1 MRKNTITSVVVI
13 VAALTI
19 TAPALAEADS
29 VAVAYGDLDLSTQAD
44 AKILADRIDQA
55 ARRACGG
62 SPRFD
67 QDYRL
72 AHAAVNRAFEACH
85 DRAVAHAQADMRTA
99 HVAQA
104 RAADAS
110 AD

>member
-1 MRKNTITSVVVI
+1 MRKDLISTIIV
-13 VAALTI
+13 VAAAFTI
-19 TAPALAEADS
+19 TAPAMAEADS

-44 AKILADRIDQA
+44 AKILAERIDQA

-72 AHAAVNRAFEACH
+72 AHAAVNRAFDACH
-85 DRAVAHAQADMRTA
+85 DRAVADAQADMRTA

-104 RAADAS
+104 RDADAS